1 MKTLFY
7 ILIAFV
13 IGTTFTSCTTD
24 SLTETEE
31 LYTNVLATEGEVGE
45 IEEED
50 EGGGQ

>member
-1 MKTLFY
+1 MG
-7 ILIAFV
+7 V
-13 IGTTFTSCTTD
+13 NFTSCTTD

-31 LYTNVLATEGEVGE
+31 LYSDIFATEGEDPE